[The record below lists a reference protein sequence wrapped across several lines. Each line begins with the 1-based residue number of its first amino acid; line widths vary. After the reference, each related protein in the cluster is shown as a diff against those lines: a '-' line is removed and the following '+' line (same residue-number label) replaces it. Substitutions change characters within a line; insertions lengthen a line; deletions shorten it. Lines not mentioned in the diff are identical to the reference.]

1 MFDYEGMSNKMH
13 YERVLGLYNSL
24 CEKYKVEKAPKVAE
38 AEALQGS
45 YAIKHSMVRDE
56 FKKLLAGFVAPEWE
70 SLLPK
75 YFEEKEMADAKEIMF
90 ASLEM
95 LPEDGYDL
103 FVKNF
108 RTLNYLDAGRED
120 DIRAYVADSVRYMSL
135 DEVICHFDF
144 LMHSKY
150 GKTIIDGIVDEI
162 ERNEAIAPEI
172 KAYFEARVKER
183 KQQAKLAKKQAKKL
197 AKKGEPAQSEKQ

>member
-13 YERVLGLYNSL
+13 YERVLDLYNSL
-24 CEKYKVEKAPKVAE
+24 CEKYKVERSPKVAE
-38 AEALQGS
+38 AESLQGS
-45 YAIKHSMVRDE
+45 YAIKYSMVKDE

-70 SLLPK
+70 ALLPK
-75 YFEEKEMADAKEIMF
+75 YFEAKEIADAKEIMF

-108 RTLNYLDAGRED
+108 RTLNYLDAGHED
-120 DIRAYVADSVRYMSL
+120 DIRAYVADSIRYMNL

-150 GKTIIDGIVDEI
+150 GETIVDGIVDEI
-162 ERNEAIAPEI
+162 ERNDAIAPEI

-183 KQQAKLAKKQAKKL
+183 KQSEKQNKKQAKK
-197 AKKGEPAQSEKQ
+197 ATKKGAPAPSEKQ